1 MVNFYL
7 PHRNPLLMEGVLL
20 TSISPCLIV
29 AKRYIVNITLVQ
41 AVFQQ

>member
-20 TSISPCLIV
+20 TSIAPCLIA
-29 AKRYIVNITLVQ
+29 AKSYIDNIALVQ
-41 AVFQQ
+41 DVFQQ